1 MKNYMNQSRDR
12 RYTPYSP
19 WGSAYNR
26 MHAPISDV
34 GSRSMRS
41 NGSSCPLNARGKANC
56 AQYQGETSRNIKN
69 APDTMPDRTPR
80 IPSVEEGC
88 GCGCGQSESDCAKI
102 KKQLQTVDFALYEV
116 ILYLD
121 AYPEHQEALNTYHML
136 LARRQK
142 LIEDYESLC
151 GPLTAFGNVS
161 TVSWDWVKG
170 TAPWEYP
177 VD

>member
-1 MKNYMNQSRDR
+1 MNQSRDR

-26 MHAPISDV
+26 MHTSVTQEV
-34 GSRSMRS
+34 GNRSLRA
-41 NGSSCPLNARGKANC
+41 NGLSCPLNARGKTVC
-56 AQYQGETSRNIKN
+56 ARHQGETSRNMKN
-69 APDTMPDRTPR
+69 TSENLSDSNPR

-88 GCGCGQSESDCAKI
+88 GCGCGRSESDCAKI

-136 LARRQK
+136 LARRKK
-142 LIEDYESLC
+142 LVEDYESLC
-151 GPLTAFGNVS
+151 GPLTAYGNIS
-161 TVSWDWVKG
+161 NVSWDWVKG
-170 TAPWEYP
+170 PAPWEYP